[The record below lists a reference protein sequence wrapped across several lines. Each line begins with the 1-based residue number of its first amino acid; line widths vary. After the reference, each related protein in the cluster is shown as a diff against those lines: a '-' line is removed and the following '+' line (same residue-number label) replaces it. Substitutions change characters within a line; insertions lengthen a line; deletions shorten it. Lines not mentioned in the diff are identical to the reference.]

1 MSHKIAFEYL
11 ILWLLDIPL
20 KYCCYNY
27 MFSGFEVKVRM
38 NICWDKEV
46 SVIVLIVAVVI
57 KLLNIYDHSYRGY
70 ILFCPYDFN

>member
-1 MSHKIAFEYL
+1 
-11 ILWLLDIPL
+11 
-20 KYCCYNY
+20 

-38 NICWDKEV
+38 NICCDKEV
-46 SVIVLIVAVVI
+46 SVIVLIVAIVI